1 MNRFLLL
8 APLLIL
14 AACAPKSAPN
24 SLDGRMMGTF
34 NWMCSGNV
42 PATVVFHEDQKL
54 ADLSIK
60 GETIQLHR
68 QPTTRGWIYQFGST
82 QISGS
87 ENRMQISSPQFGNLD
102 CRPN

>member
-8 APLLIL
+8 APLLL

-24 SLDGRMMGTF
+24 TLDGRMMGTF
-34 NWMCSGNV
+34 NWMCTGGI

-60 GETIQLHR
+60 GETVQLHR
-68 QPTTRGWIYQFGST
+68 MPTSRGWIYQFGST

>member
-8 APLLIL
+8 APLLL

-24 SLDGRMMGTF
+24 TLDGRMMGTF
-34 NWMCSGNV
+34 NWTCAGGV

-54 ADLSIK
+54 ADLTIK

-68 QPTTRGWIYQFGST
+68 QPTNRG
-82 QISGS
+82 
-87 ENRMQISSPQFGNLD
+87 
-102 CRPN
+102 